1 MNIIRLF
8 SFKARKGTQQIF
20 HLSCKTFL
28 SLEGLTAVKR
38 TFTAPAINSKIKENV
53 YKRGGRSIRTLKLKR
68 VDTLLLVT
76 LEFYVAEKTFIME

>member
-1 MNIIRLF
+1 M
-8 SFKARKGTQQIF
+8 T
-20 HLSCKTFL
+20 
-28 SLEGLTAVKR
+28 VKR